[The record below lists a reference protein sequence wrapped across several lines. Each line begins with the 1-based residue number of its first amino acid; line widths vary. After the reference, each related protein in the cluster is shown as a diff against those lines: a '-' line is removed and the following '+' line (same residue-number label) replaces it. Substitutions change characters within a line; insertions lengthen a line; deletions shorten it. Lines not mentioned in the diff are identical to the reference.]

1 MECELCD
8 YRLATELV
16 SDGAYQFS
24 VCANCSEAL
33 GESWLVMAEADV
45 RG

>member
-8 YRLATELV
+8 HRIATLEV
-16 SDGAYQFS
+16 SDGAYSFC
-24 VCANCSEAL
+24 VCSRCSDAL
-33 GESWLVMAEADV
+33 GDTWLVMAEADR